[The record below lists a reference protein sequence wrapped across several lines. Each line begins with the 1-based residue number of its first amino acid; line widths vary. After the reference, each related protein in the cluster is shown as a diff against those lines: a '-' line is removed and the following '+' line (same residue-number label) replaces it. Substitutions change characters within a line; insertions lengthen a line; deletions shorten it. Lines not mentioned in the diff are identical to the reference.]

1 MADDMS
7 SNVRVRFAPS
17 PTGYLHVGGART
29 ALFNYL
35 FARHHRGT
43 FVLRIEDTDQKRF
56 QEDALREI
64 FTSLKWLGLDW
75 DEGPE
80 REGELGPYLQSH
92 RTDLYN
98 EHAQSLLD
106 RDKAYL
112 CFCTPERLERVR
124 QEQHKIKMT
133 QGSGYDRH
141 CRGLSKK
148 QVEEFKNK
156 GKPHVVRLKVPREGK
171 IIFKDLIR
179 GEIEYSN
186 DVLDDLVL
194 LKSDGYPTYHL
205 ANVVDDHF
213 MKISHVLR
221 GDEWISSTPRHILL
235 YEAFGWKPPHFA
247 HLPVI
252 LSQSGGKLSKR
263 KGAASVLDYK
273 NSGFLADA
281 LFNFLALLGWA
292 PGDDRELMAKHDI
305 IKSFSLKRVS
315 PKAAVFD
322 EKKLEWMNGHYLR
335 ESPVSS
341 IFNEVVQKWE
351 KQGLIKKSDQY
362 DNAYLKTI
370 IGLLK
375 DRVKKVN
382 DIAHQADYFFED
394 PREYD
399 AKAVKKHFKGE
410 SSMVLKHL
418 AEKLGT
424 LTVFDQISLEKVYR
438 EMADELNLSAG
449 KLIHPT
455 RLAISGVSVGPG
467 LFEMMEV
474 LGKEKV
480 INRINRA
487 VLWLEPKKE

>member
-1 MADDMS
+1 
-7 SNVRVRFAPS
+7 
-17 PTGYLHVGGART
+17 
-29 ALFNYL
+29 
-35 FARHHRGT
+35 
-43 FVLRIEDTDQKRF
+43 
-56 QEDALREI
+56 
-64 FTSLKWLGLDW
+64 
-75 DEGPE
+75 
-80 REGELGPYLQSH
+80 
-92 RTDLYN
+92 
-98 EHAQSLLD
+98 
-106 RDKAYL
+106 
-112 CFCTPERLERVR
+112 
-124 QEQHKIKMT
+124 
-133 QGSGYDRH
+133 
-141 CRGLSKK
+141 
-148 QVEEFKNK
+148 
-156 GKPHVVRLKVPREGK
+156 
-171 IIFKDLIR
+171 
-179 GEIEYSN
+179 
-186 DVLDDLVL
+186 
-194 LKSDGYPTYHL
+194 
-205 ANVVDDHF
+205 
-213 MKISHVLR
+213 
-221 GDEWISSTPRHILL
+221 
-235 YEAFGWKPPHFA
+235 
-247 HLPVI
+247 
-252 LSQSGGKLSKR
+252 
-263 KGAASVLDYK
+263 
-273 NSGFLADA
+273 
-281 LFNFLALLGWA
+281 
-292 PGDDRELMAKHDI
+292 
-305 IKSFSLKRVS
+305 
-315 PKAAVFD
+315 
-322 EKKLEWMNGHYLR
+322 
-335 ESPVSS
+335 VSS